1 MSDRTRQ
8 SKLAELHTKTDVD
21 LANIIDGELA
31 TGIAL
36 TSANVFNSA
45 DHANAEQAYADATKF
60 LTKLDDPAEVAT
72 LDTKAKEL
80 RQAIDER
87 VANERT

>member
-8 SKLAELHTKTDVD
+8 SKLAELHAKTDVD

-31 TGIAL
+31 MGIAL

-45 DHANAEQAYADATKF
+45 DHASAEQAYADATKF
-60 LTKLDDPAEVAT
+60 LTKLDDPAELAT

-80 RQAIDER
+80 REAIDER